1 MSVWSCKDFILNGR
15 VCHVAKDCNS
25 ISCSGIERVESKIY
39 KLLEMHYDMRVVVA
53 KIEKDVAINTV
64 DLTEHK
70 EGVIQCRKRID
81 ELEKPVHVAKAVYQ
95 MGAWLIAAGVAIA
108 GALRFF
114 GII

>member
-1 MSVWSCKDFILNGR
+1 MEG
-15 VCHVAKDCNS
+15 VCHMTKGCNPND
-25 ISCSGIERVESKIY
+25 CSGIERVEAKLD
-39 KLLEMHYDMRVVVA
+39 KLLEMHADMRVTVA
-53 KIEKDVAINTV
+53 RIEKDIAVNTV

-81 ELEKPVHVAKAVYQ
+81 ELERPVNKVKILYEA
-95 MGAWLIAAGVAIA
+95 GAWLIGAIAAIA